1 MKDVYLILGASS
13 DLGLAL
19 LEELP
24 QDSVI
29 LAHSHKSPLPNKPN
43 LRPFKADLSSLQEVQ
58 GLIDIIKAN
67 HPTPH
72 KIVHLAH
79 PKYAYTRLK
88 DISPQAL
95 QHGFNTSVQSF
106 FLILQAF
113 LPTLARQKQGGKVVS
128 LLSSATRNVPPK
140 HTSIYTT
147 LKYALLGLMRSMAS
161 DYKEHNIQIN
171 CLSPSMIETKFLEG
185 IDPKIVQMT
194 ADAHPLKRNAT
205 PKDIVPMLLFL
216 LSSGSDYMTGLN
228 IPISGGLGF

>member
-1 MKDVYLILGASS
+1 MKDTYLILGASS

-24 QDSVI
+24 KEATI
-29 LAHSHKSPLPNKPN
+29 LAHSYKSPLPSKPN
-43 LRPFKADLSSLQEVQ
+43 LHPLKVDLSSLQEVQ
-58 GLIDIIKAN
+58 GLINTIKAN
-67 HPTPH
+67 YPTPN

-88 DISPQAL
+88 DVSPQAL
-95 QHGFNTSVQSF
+95 QQGFNTSVQSL

-113 LPTLARQKQGGKVVS
+113 LPTLARQKQEGKVVAM
-128 LLSSATRNVPPK
+128 LSSATRNIPPK

-147 LKYALLGLMRSMAS
+147 LKYALLGLMRSTAS

-185 IDPKIVQMT
+185 IDPKIVQMS
-194 ADAHPLKRNAT
+194 ADAHPLRRNAT

-228 IPISGGLGF
+228 IPITGGLEF